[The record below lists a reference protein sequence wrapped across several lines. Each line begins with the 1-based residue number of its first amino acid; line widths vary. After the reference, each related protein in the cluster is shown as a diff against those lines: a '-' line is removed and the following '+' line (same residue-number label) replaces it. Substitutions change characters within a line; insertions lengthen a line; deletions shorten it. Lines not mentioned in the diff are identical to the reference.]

1 MLLLRNLISSVSR
14 APFVMASG
22 TVTGERPAGPAPG
35 AQISLQLGITAVLR
49 KALSPGARCAGVS
62 AGRKTRLRPG
72 VGERGELGA
81 EGSRCPPHPC
91 THAPLPPPQ
100 ALPAVPRR
108 AFAGPSEAAF
118 TPRAPAAAPKDL
130 PSQGR
135 ARQRPRL
142 PATALGQAWVRGA
155 DAGDPAARASR
166 AIRVRVP
173 GPGRGLRW
181 AAAAAGG
188 KARADPEGKV
198 SFLECHVIPIACG
211 VKCQQQVHVAALVVR
226 NFILRKIE
234 MTNWVRH
241 F

>member
-1 MLLLRNLISSVSR
+1 
-14 APFVMASG
+14 MASG

-62 AGRKTRLRPG
+62 ARRKTRLRPG

-155 DAGDPAARASR
+155 DAGDPAARR
-166 AIRVRVP
+166 AGPSACVSQAQGAGSVGQQQLQGAKRARVP
-173 GPGRGLRW
+173 KAKCHSSSATLFLLR
-181 AAAAAGG
+181 
-188 KARADPEGKV
+188 
-198 SFLECHVIPIACG
+198 LE
-211 VKCQQQVHVAALVVR
+211 
-226 NFILRKIE
+226 
-234 MTNWVRH
+234 
-241 F
+241 

>member
-1 MLLLRNLISSVSR
+1 
-14 APFVMASG
+14 MASG

-49 KALSPGARCAGVS
+49 KALSPGAGCAGVS
-62 AGRKTRLRPG
+62 ARRKRRLRPG

-81 EGSRCPPHPC
+81 EASWCPPHPC
-91 THAPLPPPQ
+91 PHAPLPLPPQ
-100 ALPAVPRR
+100 ALPAVPPR

-142 PATALGQAWVRGA
+142 PATAPGQAWVRGA
-155 DAGDPAARASR
+155 DAGDRAARASQG
-166 AIRVRVP
+166 IRVRDR
-173 GPGRGLRW
+173 GPGRALRP

-188 KARADPEGKV
+188 KARG
-198 SFLECHVIPIACG
+198 SG
-211 VKCQQQVHVAALVVR
+211 RQSVVPR
-226 NFILRKIE
+226 VPRYFYCVWSE
-234 MTNWVRH
+234 MSTAGARGRLGREKFH
-241 F
+241 FEKNRDD